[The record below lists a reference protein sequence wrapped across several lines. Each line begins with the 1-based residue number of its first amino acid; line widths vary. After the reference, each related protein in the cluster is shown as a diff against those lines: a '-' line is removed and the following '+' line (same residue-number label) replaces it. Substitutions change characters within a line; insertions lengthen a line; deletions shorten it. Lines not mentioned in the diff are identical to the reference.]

1 MKMIGSMEMNKHRF
15 LYSVAALILAS
26 VVANTF
32 FGAAVVWQY
41 EADSNSTAGQSQ
53 ASDSG
58 SGSASGASSASPVQI
73 GSSGSGSAASSS
85 LWGWGSTPR
94 GFSAKNGTLS
104 YPSNYYTAQ
113 FNLGYPTQND
123 AYGKTNTKNLSHYST
138 GFTTGG
144 LANGM
149 NIASILAEGKSS
161 YDPWNNYPGD
171 DPNYPNGY
179 PSSST

>member
-1 MKMIGSMEMNKHRF
+1 MEMNKHRI
-15 LYSVAALILAS
+15 LYLVAALILVS

-32 FGAAVVWQY
+32 SGAAVVWQY

-53 ASDSG
+53 VSG
-58 SGSASGASSASPVQI
+58 SGSGSSSGSASGASSTSPTQI
-73 GSSGSGSAASSS
+73 GSSGSGPAASSS

-104 YPSNYYTAQ
+104 YPSDYYSPH
-113 FNLGYPTQND
+113 FNLGYPAEND
-123 AYGKTNTKNLSHYST
+123 TYGHNSLQNLSQYST
-138 GFTTGG
+138 GFTTGR
-144 LANGM
+144 LAKGM
-149 NIASILAEGKSS
+149 NIGSLLSSDGYSS